1 MKSPIYLLL
10 LLGRLSENLPA
21 HMEAWKRAAGAATS
35 RGRTSCTPGDRHARP
50 EKPYSLGFDRAIVTK
65 IFDFNFAIGLPP
77 TGLLYDRYGS
87 PRYMALTVRLSRGYG
102 AAADAHC
109 FGVHLW
115 DHCALETP
123 FAAIAPRGIREGRLP
138 WGPAVGQQPRRR
150 ECRPL
155 HRAH

>member
-1 MKSPIYLLL
+1 
-10 LLGRLSENLPA
+10 
-21 HMEAWKRAAGAATS
+21 MEAWKRATDAVREPRANRLAAAAYLQSGAIVVRDLS
-35 RGRTSCTPGDRHARP
+35 D
-50 EKPYSLGFDRAIVTK
+50 SLGFDRAGVTK
-65 IFDFNFAIGLPP
+65 LFAFNFAIGLPP
-77 TGLLYDRYGS
+77 TDLLYNRYGS

-102 AAADAHC
+102 AAADAYC

-150 ECRPL
+150 GRRP
-155 HRAH
+155 R